1 MRELLF
7 TPRFDRLFR
16 NLSQDTQERA
26 YEKLA
31 LYLQDAAH
39 PSLRVKRIKGSPGI
53 WEMSI
58 TMSIRITFQ
67 VEGDKVLLRRIGT
80 HEILRRP

>member
-16 NLSQDTQERA
+16 SLPKDIRERA
-26 YEKLA
+26 YEKL
-31 LYLQDAAH
+31 AH
-39 PSLRVKRIKGSPGI
+39 PSLRVKRVKSSPGI
-53 WEMSI
+53 WEMSV

-67 VEGDKVLLRRIGT
+67 VEGEKVQLRHIGT
-80 HEILRRP
+80 HETLRRP

>member
-7 TPRFDRLFR
+7 TPHFDRLFR

-67 VEGDKVLLRRIGT
+67 VEDDKVLLRRIGT

>member
-7 TPRFDRLFR
+7 TPHFDRLFR